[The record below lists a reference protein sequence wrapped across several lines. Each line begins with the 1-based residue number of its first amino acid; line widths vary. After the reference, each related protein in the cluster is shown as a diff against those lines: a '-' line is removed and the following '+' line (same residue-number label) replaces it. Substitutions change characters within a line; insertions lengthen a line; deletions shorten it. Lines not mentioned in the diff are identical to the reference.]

1 MSVLV
6 DLSPRAHREAARIA
20 RWWRAN
26 RPSAPD
32 LFDQELHVVLMQ
44 IATSP
49 ERARRASKGRGPVA
63 SGQTSGCPVVGFHLP
78 LVWFFSS
85 GPLDDSAERQEIPP
99 MESVRKLMAR
109 VGARGHCTFA
119 RPHAEPDP
127 IVGSSPCG

>member
-1 MSVLV
+1 VSVLV

-44 IATSP
+44 IATAPNARDAPARGAVRSRVG
-49 ERARRASKGRGPVA
+49 ERVA
-63 SGQTSGCPVVGFHLP
+63 APSFHLP